1 MDCFASLA
9 MTAAH
14 CGWLCHCPVR
24 PACSIFM
31 ASDTDQPTIRQLL
44 KTLAD
49 VTALIKALTG
59 LNSAI

>member
-31 ASDTDQPTIRQLL
+31 ASDTDQPTIPAESVENNTWR
-44 KTLAD
+44 T
-49 VTALIKALTG
+49 
-59 LNSAI
+59 